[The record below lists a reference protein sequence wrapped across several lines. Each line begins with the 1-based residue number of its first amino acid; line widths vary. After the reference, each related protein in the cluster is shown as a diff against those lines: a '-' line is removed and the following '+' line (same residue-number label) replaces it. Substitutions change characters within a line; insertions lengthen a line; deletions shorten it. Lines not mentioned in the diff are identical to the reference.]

1 MNGGRGFPAKPVL
14 RSEKTKKIYFFL
26 FPLIREPV
34 NGTQVGSLE
43 DFCRVNKG
51 TQVGSLE
58 DKSRFGRYRSALE
71 VRTREQLPQDWAMTQ
86 NNLGNALSGQAA
98 RGLAGEAGFFRQSKH
113 EIFLF
118 PFSFIIVVAPK
129 VTERE

>member
-43 DFCRVNKG
+43 DFCRVDKG

-58 DKSRFGRYRSALE
+58 DKSRFGRRKGTKVGRRDKEKCLSH
-71 VRTREQLPQDWAMTQ
+71 VNGTR
-86 NNLGNALSGQAA
+86 
-98 RGLAGEAGFFRQSKH
+98 
-113 EIFLF
+113 
-118 PFSFIIVVAPK
+118 
-129 VTERE
+129 